1 MKKIFIL
8 LATLALLSL
17 TACISKD
24 ATEKLQQTPAQE
36 VIEQWAEV
44 TTIPVSL
51 STGGTIENVLSDWT
65 NASKY
70 TALDN
75 VYKVEGGAAWGTK
88 LAFMALTDLGINN
101 VKDTYTSITFKI
113 KSDNLEKF
121 QVAIPTSKTK
131 EVLIQDGMDLG
142 NGWYE
147 WTFDFSDS
155 AYDGTDENA
164 NQIAIYGGWLVDTNI
179 TPNFYIKDITLTE
192 KID

>member
-51 STGGTIENVLSDWT
+51 STDGTKEVVLNNWDT
-65 NASKY
+65 GAKHLG
-70 TALDN
+70 LDN
-75 VYKVEGGAAWGTK
+75 VYKIEGGTGWGDK
-88 LAFMALTDLGINN
+88 VACLALTDLGI
-101 VKDTYTSITFKI
+101 VKDTYASITFKI

-131 EVLIQDGMDLG
+131 EVFIQDGTDLG

-155 AYDGTDENA
+155 KFDNTDSDA
-164 NQIAIYGGWLVDTNI
+164 NQIAIYGGWIETNPI
-179 TPNFYIKDITLTE
+179 FYIKDITLTE
-192 KID
+192 K